1 MGGSNITYTRRPR
14 TLRDHCSAG
23 DSVDLHTAVT
33 RPTCLADPSPTVAA
47 SDPQRDPCQ
56 KDNDTVNI
64 LVTRPHDQKL
74 RIFSSQ
80 NFKLV

>member
-33 RPTCLADPSPTVAA
+33 RPTCLAGPSPTVAA
-47 SDPQRDPCQ
+47 SDSQRDPCQ
-56 KDNDTVNI
+56 KDNDTVIYFSYRAPN
-64 LVTRPHDQKL
+64 V
-74 RIFSSQ
+74 RIF
-80 NFKLV
+80 LC